1 VLGISGDVQL
11 DESVFRAFQ
20 VSEAVAL
27 RPQSHP
33 RTKGSFAEQGMCY
46 F

>member
-1 VLGISGDVQL
+1 MLGTYGDVQL
-11 DESVFRAFQ
+11 DESVSRAVQ
-20 VSEAVAL
+20 VSDTVAL

-33 RTKGSFAEQGMCY
+33 RTKELFAEQGCLS